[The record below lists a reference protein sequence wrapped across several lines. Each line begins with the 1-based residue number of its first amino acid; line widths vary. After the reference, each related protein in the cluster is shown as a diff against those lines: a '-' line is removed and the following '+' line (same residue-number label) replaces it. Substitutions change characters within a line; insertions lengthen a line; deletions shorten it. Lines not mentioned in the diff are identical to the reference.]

1 MNPSVNSP
9 ADSSGSAVDPPDG
22 RADRRAKAVPGA
34 GVSGRAG
41 RLFGS
46 SGAGRRTTTAVAEL
60 GNVDRN
66 IYRAVA
72 ATPTPT
78 LDETFRKV
86 SLVADHSMLWIGI
99 AGVTALLGGHR
110 GRRAAFDGVVSIA
123 VSSAVVNATLKPAL
137 PRERPDRELHQVI
150 VARHVPLPKSTSFPS
165 GHSAS
170 AFAFATGVSGEL
182 PELAVPLRLAAAAV
196 AWSRVHTGVH
206 YPGDIIVGSL
216 IGGAVGETVGWV
228 RRRHERRLGRL

>member
-1 MNPSVNSP
+1 MTSS
-9 ADSSGSAVDPPDG
+9 DSDTASTGGGGLAH
-22 RADRRAKAVPGA
+22 
-34 GVSGRAG
+34 RAG
-41 RLFGS
+41 RLVGGGS
-46 SGAGRRTTTAVAEL
+46 AGYRTQTAVTEL
-60 GNVDRN
+60 GNLDRN

-78 LDETFRKV
+78 LDQAFRSV
-86 SLVADHSMLWIGI
+86 SLVADHSILWF
-99 AGVTALLGGHR
+99 GVAAATAALGGRR
-110 GRRAAFDGVVSIA
+110 GRRAAADGVVSILLT
-123 VSSAVVNATLKPAL
+123 SAVVNAGLKPIL

-150 VARHVPLPKSTSFPS
+150 VARHVPLPASTSFPS

-170 AFAFATGVSGEL
+170 AFAFANGVSGEM

-206 YPGDIIVGSL
+206 YPGDVITGSL

-228 RRRHERRLGRL
+228 RRRRDRRSGQI

>member
-1 MNPSVNSP
+1 MTSSNTDDATP
-9 ADSSGSAVDPPDG
+9 ARTRGLGLAGHTGRLVGGGSAG
-22 RADRRAKAVPGA
+22 YRTETI
-34 GVSGRAG
+34 VSE
-41 RLFGS
+41 F
-46 SGAGRRTTTAVAEL
+46 

-78 LDETFRKV
+78 LDEAFRKV
-86 SLVADHSMLWIGI
+86 SLVADHSMLWFGI
-99 AGVTALLGGHR
+99 AGATALLGGRR

-123 VSSAVVNATLKPAL
+123 LTSAVVNAGLKPVL
-137 PRERPDRELHQVI
+137 PRDRPDRELHQVI

-170 AFAFATGVSGEL
+170 AFAFANGVSGEM

-206 YPGDIIVGSL
+206 YPGDVITGSL
-216 IGGAVGETVGWV
+216 IGGAVGETVGWL
-228 RRRHERRLGRL
+228 RRRRDRKLGKH

>member
-1 MNPSVNSP
+1 MTSPSDRTDQPDLAPPSDDQTGP
-9 ADSSGSAVDPPDG
+9 SGQAGRTAGGGSAG
-22 RADRRAKAVPGA
+22 Y
-34 GVSGRAG
+34 
-41 RLFGS
+41 
-46 SGAGRRTTTAVAEL
+46 RTGPVVTEF

-78 LDETFRKV
+78 LDETFRKI
-86 SLVADHSMLWIGI
+86 SLVADHSMLWFGV
-99 AGVTALLGGHR
+99 AGLTALFGGRR

-123 VSSAVVNATLKPAL
+123 VSSAVVNAALKPAL
-137 PRERPDRELHQVI
+137 PRQRPDRELHQVI

-206 YPGDIIVGSL
+206 YPGDIIIGSL
-216 IGGAVGETVGWV
+216 IGGAVGEVVGWT

>member
-1 MNPSVNSP
+1 MTDHTDEASP
-9 ADSSGSAVDPPDG
+9 ETPRGG
-22 RADRRAKAVPGA
+22 I
-34 GVSGRAG
+34 AG
-41 RLFGS
+41 RT
-46 SGAGRRTTTAVAEL
+46 GRMLGNGGTGRTTTTVVTEF

-78 LDETFRKV
+78 LDETFRKI
-86 SLVADHSMLWIGI
+86 SLVADHSMLWIGV
-99 AGVTALLGGHR
+99 AGVTALLGGKR

-123 VSSAVVNATLKPAL
+123 VSSAVVNATLKPVL
-137 PRERPDRELHQVI
+137 PRQRPDRELHQVI

-206 YPGDIIVGSL
+206 YPGDIIAGSL